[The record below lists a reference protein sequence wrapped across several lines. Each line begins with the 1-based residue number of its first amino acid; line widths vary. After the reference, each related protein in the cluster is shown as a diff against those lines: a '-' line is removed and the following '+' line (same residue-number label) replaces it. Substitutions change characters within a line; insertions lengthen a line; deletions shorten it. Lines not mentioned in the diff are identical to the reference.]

1 MWVVLSIL
9 AILAALITV
18 VVLLPVKIIIKND
31 DQNQFILRFQF
42 LFMTF
47 GDNTNKERENTDNP
61 IVKALLSATGFD
73 RLETKTV
80 QKNIRSDGLKKTVSE
95 SYTMLTELLREAV
108 ALLKRCTVSRLQ
120 IKIRCS
126 GDDAAQVAIRY
137 GQYCT
142 ATYSL
147 LSVLRNFIKIRKR
160 GCSIDISSN
169 FPAAESVFRY
179 EVVLSFRAARILTG
193 FWRIALG
200 QFKRMAAQ
208 KTQQK

>member
-1 MWVVLSIL
+1 MWVLWNIL
-9 AILAALITV
+9 TILAALITLIL
-18 VVLLPVKIIIKND
+18 LLPVKIILKND
-31 DQNQFILRFQF
+31 EENQFTLRFRF
-42 LFMTF
+42 LFLTF
-47 GDNTNKERENTDNP
+47 GADTKKKSTSGDNP
-61 IVKALLSATGFD
+61 IVSALLSATGFD
-73 RLETKTV
+73 RFQTKTV
-80 QKNIRSDGLKKTVSE
+80 EKSIRNDGLKKTVSE

>member
-1 MWVVLSIL
+1 MWIAIGIL
-9 AILAALITV
+9 AFLAALICAI
-18 VVLLPVKIIIKND
+18 LLSPVKIILKND
-31 DQNQFILRFQF
+31 EQNELLLRYKYWFK
-42 LFMTF
+42 TF
-47 GDNTNKERENTDNP
+47 GEEPNPDDP
-61 IVKALLSATGFD
+61 IVKALLSATGVE
-73 RLETKTV
+73 RLQSKNV
-80 QKNIRSDGLKKTVSE
+80 QKNIQSDGLKKTVSE

-108 ALLKRCTVSRLQ
+108 TLLKRCTVSRLR
-120 IKIRCS
+120 IKIRCT

-147 LSVLRNFIKIRKR
+147 LSILRNFIKIRKR

-179 EVVLSFRAARILTG
+179 QVVLSFRAARVLAG

-200 QFKRMAAQ
+200 QFKRMSAQ